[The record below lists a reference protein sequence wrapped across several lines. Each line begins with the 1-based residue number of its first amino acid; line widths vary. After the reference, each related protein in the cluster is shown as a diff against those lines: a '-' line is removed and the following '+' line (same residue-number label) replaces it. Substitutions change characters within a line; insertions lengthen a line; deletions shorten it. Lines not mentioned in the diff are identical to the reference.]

1 MSPANS
7 CAWGVFQGAITQT
20 LLSVKPR
27 HVVVELLDNS
37 CLLELHPGACG

>member
-20 LLSVKPR
+20 LLSVKLQSIVLMPIDQR
-27 HVVVELLDNS
+27 IR
-37 CLLELHPGACG
+37 LELGPCERG